1 MKQFLL
7 LALSLISINIS
18 AQVIVGGGIDF
29 AASGGNKSVSSETGA
44 LTKSPVNF
52 SFGFT
57 PKVGYL
63 INNFEVGLGIGLQY
77 NHTMNYEI
85 LYNKEIERSKI
96 FKDYKDYTFD
106 WSIKPYA
113 RYRVVNAKGFG
124 LWIEGVATLSTKG
137 TKGRTYYAGQYGEN
151 VLRTKEEAYKL
162 NHPEEVESPIKTSVF
177 YGGLFIQPIL
187 TYNINNNWRLE
198 TTLNFLGLHLMG
210 DVETIKNNET
220 GEKLSYNTC
229 SFGFNASTYNTF
241 SVDIVDI
248 VDLAIARDY
257 LQLPFLTIGATY
269 AIPNTKK
276 GGIQVAAT
284 SELATD
290 MNRVEHPTKSDS
302 IRQAKAQDRLAKEQ
316 LKKQKEKEK
325 EQARLQK
332 IEEER
337 LALEAIPKYIAQT
350 EKMHSIIVENRAKGG
365 VVYNRYLELYKG
377 YTLNDDT
384 AQTLINIQKIVMI
397 YINTQGPEALKN
409 ELQKAQTN
417 DEVLGIFKKYANQ

>member
-1 MKQFLL
+1 MKKCLL
-7 LALSLISINIS
+7 LVLSLISINIS

-29 AASGGNKSVSSETGA
+29 AASGGDKSVSSETGA
-44 LTKSPVNF
+44 LTKSPVDF

-63 INNFEVGLGIGLQY
+63 LNNFEVGLGIGLQY

-85 LYNKEIERSKI
+85 LYNMEIEHSKI
-96 FKDYKDYTFD
+96 FKDYKDYTFN
-106 WSIKPYA
+106 WSINPYA

-137 TKGRTYYAGQYGEN
+137 TEGRTYYAGKYGEN

-162 NHPEEVESPIKTSVF
+162 NHPEEIESPIKTSVF
-177 YGGLFIQPIL
+177 YGGLFIQPVL

-210 DVETIKNNET
+210 DVETIKNKET

-229 SFGFNASTYNTF
+229 NFGFNASTYNTF
-241 SVDIVDI
+241 SVDV
-248 VDLAIARDY
+248 VGAIASDN

-269 AIPNTKK
+269 SIPNTKK
-276 GGIQVAAT
+276 GSIRAEEV

-290 MNRVEHPTKSDS
+290 IDLVKQPIQAES
-302 IRQAKAQDRLAKEQ
+302 IRQVKTQEKLTKEQ
-316 LKKQKEKEK
+316 LKQQKEKEK

-332 IEEER
+332 IEEEK
-337 LALEAIPKYIAQT
+337 LAIEAIPKHVR
-350 EKMHSIIVENRAKGG
+350 MHQIIVDNRAKGG
-365 VVYNRYLELYKG
+365 IVYNRYLELYKN
-377 YTLNDDT
+377 YTINEET
-384 AQTLINIQKIVMI
+384 TQTLMNIQKIVMT
-397 YINTQGPEALKN
+397 YINTQEPEALKN
-409 ELQKAQTN
+409 ELQTAQTN
-417 DEVLGIFKKYANQ
+417 EDALKIFKKYANK

>member
-1 MKQFLL
+1 MKKCLL
-7 LALSLISINIS
+7 LVLSLISINIS

-29 AASGGNKSVSSETGA
+29 AASGGDKSASSETGA
-44 LTKSPVNF
+44 FTKSPVDF

-57 PKVGYL
+57 PKIGYL

-85 LYNKEIERSKI
+85 LFNMEIEHSKI

-106 WSIKPYA
+106 WSINPYA

-124 LWIEGVATLSTKG
+124 LWIEGVATLSTIG
-137 TKGRTYYAGQYGEN
+137 TEGRTYYAGQYGEN

-162 NHPEEVESPIKTSVF
+162 NHPEEIESPIKTSVF
-177 YGGLFIQPIL
+177 YGGLFIQPVL
-187 TYNINNNWRLE
+187 TYNINDNWRLE

-210 DVETIKNNET
+210 DVETIKNKET
-220 GEKLSYNTC
+220 GEKVSYNTC
-229 SFGFNASTYNTF
+229 NFGFNASTYNTF
-241 SVDIVDI
+241 CIDVVGAVGSDD
-248 VDLAIARDY
+248 
-257 LQLPFLTIGATY
+257 LQLPFLTIGVTY

-276 GGIQVAAT
+276 GGSQAAEI
-284 SELATD
+284 SVLATD
-290 MNRVEHPTKSDS
+290 IDLVKHPTK
-302 IRQAKAQDRLAKEQ
+302 Q
-316 LKKQKEKEK
+316 LKQQKEKEK
-325 EQARLQK
+325 EQARMQK

-397 YINTQGPEALKN
+397 YINTQEPEALKN

-417 DEVLGIFKKYANQ
+417 EEALNIFKKYANK

>member
-1 MKQFLL
+1 MKKCLL
-7 LALSLISINIS
+7 LVLSLISINIS

-29 AASGGNKSVSSETGA
+29 AASGGDKSVSSETGA
-44 LTKSPVNF
+44 LTKSPVDF

-63 INNFEVGLGIGLQY
+63 LNNFEVGLGIGLQY

-85 LYNKEIERSKI
+85 LYNMEIEHSKI
-96 FKDYKDYTFD
+96 FKDYKDYTFN
-106 WSIKPYA
+106 WSINPYA

-137 TKGRTYYAGQYGEN
+137 TEGRTYYAGKYGEN

-162 NHPEEVESPIKTSVF
+162 NHPEEIESPIKTSVF
-177 YGGLFIQPIL
+177 YGGLFIQPVL

-210 DVETIKNNET
+210 DVETIKNKET

-229 SFGFNASTYNTF
+229 NFGFNASTYNTF
-241 SVDIVDI
+241 SVDV
-248 VDLAIARDY
+248 VGAIASDN

-269 AIPNTKK
+269 SIPNTKK
-276 GGIQVAAT
+276 GSIQAEEV

-290 MNRVEHPTKSDS
+290 IDLVKHPTKSDS
-302 IRQAKAQDRLAKEQ
+302 IRQAKEQ
-316 LKKQKEKEK
+316 LKQQKEQEK

-332 IEEER
+332 IEEEKV
-337 LALEAIPKYIAQT
+337 AIEATPKHVR
-350 EKMHSIIVENRAKGG
+350 MHQIIVDNRTKGG
-365 VVYNRYLELYKG
+365 IVYNRYLELYKN
-377 YTLNDDT
+377 YTINEET
-384 AQTLINIQKIVMI
+384 TQTLMNIQKLVMT
-397 YINTQGPEALKN
+397 YINTQEPEALKN
-409 ELQKAQTN
+409 ELQTAQTN
-417 DEVLGIFKKYANQ
+417 EDALKIFKKYANK

>member
-1 MKQFLL
+1 MKKCLL
-7 LALSLISINIS
+7 LVLSLISINIS

-29 AASGGNKSVSSETGA
+29 AASGGDKSVSSETGA
-44 LTKSPVNF
+44 LTKSPVDF

-106 WSIKPYA
+106 WSINPYA

-137 TKGRTYYAGQYGEN
+137 TEGRTYYAGQYGEN

-177 YGGLFIQPIL
+177 YGGLFIQPVL
-187 TYNINNNWRLE
+187 TYNINDNWRLE

-210 DVETIKNNET
+210 DVETIKNKET

-229 SFGFNASTYNTF
+229 NFGFNASTYNTF
-241 SVDIVDI
+241 SVDV
-248 VDLAIARDY
+248 VGAIASDN

-290 MNRVEHPTKSDS
+290 INRVKHPTKSDS
-302 IRQAKAQDRLAKEQ
+302 IRQAKEQDRLAKEQ
-316 LKKQKEKEK
+316 LKQQKEKEK

-397 YINTQGPEALKN
+397 YINTQEPEALKN

-417 DEVLGIFKKYANQ
+417 EDALKIFKKYANK

>member
-1 MKQFLL
+1 MKKCLL
-7 LALSLISINIS
+7 LVLSLISINIS

-29 AASGGNKSVSSETGA
+29 AASGGDKSVSSETGA
-44 LTKSPVNF
+44 LTKSPVDF

-63 INNFEVGLGIGLQY
+63 LNNFEVGLGIGLQY

-85 LYNKEIERSKI
+85 LYNMEIEHSKI
-96 FKDYKDYTFD
+96 FKDYKDYTFN
-106 WSIKPYA
+106 WSINPYA

-137 TKGRTYYAGQYGEN
+137 TEGRTYYAGKYGEN

-162 NHPEEVESPIKTSVF
+162 NHPEEIESPIKTSVF
-177 YGGLFIQPIL
+177 YGGLFIQPVL

-210 DVETIKNNET
+210 DVETIKNKET

-229 SFGFNASTYNTF
+229 NFGFNASTYNTF
-241 SVDIVDI
+241 SVDV
-248 VDLAIARDY
+248 VGAIASDN

-269 AIPNTKK
+269 SIPNTRK
-276 GGIQVAAT
+276 GSIQAEEV

-290 MNRVEHPTKSDS
+290 IDLVKHPTKSDS
-302 IRQAKAQDRLAKEQ
+302 IRQAKEQ
-316 LKKQKEKEK
+316 LKQQKEQEK

-332 IEEER
+332 IEEEK
-337 LALEAIPKYIAQT
+337 LAIEAIPKHVR
-350 EKMHSIIVENRAKGG
+350 MHQIIVDNRTKGG
-365 VVYNRYLELYKG
+365 IVYNRYLELYKN
-377 YTLNDDT
+377 YTINEET
-384 AQTLINIQKIVMI
+384 TQTLMNIQKIVMT
-397 YINTQGPEALKN
+397 YINTQEPEALKN
-409 ELQKAQTN
+409 ELQTAQTN
-417 DEVLGIFKKYANQ
+417 EDALKIFKKYANK

>member
-1 MKQFLL
+1 MKKCLL
-7 LALSLISINIS
+7 LVLSLISINIT

-29 AASGGNKSVSSETGA
+29 AASGGDKSVSSETGA
-44 LTKSPVNF
+44 LTKSPVDF

-106 WSIKPYA
+106 WSINPYA

-124 LWIEGVATLSTKG
+124 LWIEGIATLSTKG
-137 TKGRTYYAGQYGEN
+137 TEGRTYYAGKYGEN

-162 NHPEEVESPIKTSVF
+162 NHPEEIESPIKTSVF
-177 YGGLFIQPIL
+177 YGGLFIQPVL

-210 DVETIKNNET
+210 DIETIKNKET

-229 SFGFNASTYNTF
+229 NFGFNASTYNTF
-241 SVDIVDI
+241 SVDV
-248 VDLAIARDY
+248 VGAIASDN

-269 AIPNTKK
+269 SIPNTKK
-276 GGIQVAAT
+276 GSIQAEEV

-290 MNRVEHPTKSDS
+290 IDLVKHPTKSDS

-316 LKKQKEKEK
+316 VKQQKEKEK

-397 YINTQGPEALKN
+397 YINTQEPEALKN

-417 DEVLGIFKKYANQ
+417 EDALKIFKKYANK

>member
-1 MKQFLL
+1 MKKCLL
-7 LALSLISINIS
+7 LVLSLISINIS

-29 AASGGNKSVSSETGA
+29 AASGGDKSVSSETGA
-44 LTKSPVNF
+44 LTKSPVDF

-63 INNFEVGLGIGLQY
+63 LNNFEVGLGIGLQY

-85 LYNKEIERSKI
+85 LYNMEIEHSKI
-96 FKDYKDYTFD
+96 FKDYKDYTFN
-106 WSIKPYA
+106 WSINPYA

-137 TKGRTYYAGQYGEN
+137 TEGRTYYAGKYGEN

-162 NHPEEVESPIKTSVF
+162 NHPEEIESPIKTSVF
-177 YGGLFIQPIL
+177 YGGLFIQPVL

-210 DVETIKNNET
+210 DVETIKNKET

-229 SFGFNASTYNTF
+229 NFGFNASTYNTF
-241 SVDIVDI
+241 SVDV
-248 VDLAIARDY
+248 VGAIASDN

-269 AIPNTKK
+269 SIPNTKK
-276 GGIQVAAT
+276 GSIQAEEV

-290 MNRVEHPTKSDS
+290 IDLVKHPTKSDS
-302 IRQAKAQDRLAKEQ
+302 IRQAKA
-316 LKKQKEKEK
+316 
-325 EQARLQK
+325 QARLQK

-397 YINTQGPEALKN
+397 YINTQEPETLKN

-417 DEVLGIFKKYANQ
+417 DEVLGIFKKYANK

>member
-1 MKQFLL
+1 MKKCLL
-7 LALSLISINIS
+7 LVLSLISINIS

-29 AASGGNKSVSSETGA
+29 AASGGDKSVSSETGA
-44 LTKSPVNF
+44 LTKSPVDF

-106 WSIKPYA
+106 WSINPYA

-137 TKGRTYYAGQYGEN
+137 TEGRTYYAGQYGEN

-177 YGGLFIQPIL
+177 YGGLFIQPVL
-187 TYNINNNWRLE
+187 TYNINDNWRLE

-210 DVETIKNNET
+210 DVETIKNKET

-229 SFGFNASTYNTF
+229 NFGFNASTYNTF
-241 SVDIVDI
+241 SVDV
-248 VDLAIARDY
+248 VGAIASDN

-290 MNRVEHPTKSDS
+290 INRVKHPTKSDS

-316 LKKQKEKEK
+316 LKQQKEKEK

-397 YINTQGPEALKN
+397 YINTQEPEALKN

-417 DEVLGIFKKYANQ
+417 EDALKIFKKYANK

>member
-1 MKQFLL
+1 MKKCLL
-7 LALSLISINIS
+7 LVLSLISINIS

-29 AASGGNKSVSSETGA
+29 AALGGDKSVFSETGA
-44 LTKSPVNF
+44 LTKSPVDF

-85 LYNKEIERSKI
+85 LYNEEIERSKI

-106 WSIKPYA
+106 WSINPYA

-137 TKGRTYYAGQYGEN
+137 TEGRTYYAGQYGEN

-177 YGGLFIQPIL
+177 YGGLFIQPVL
-187 TYNINNNWRLE
+187 TYNINDNWRLE

-210 DVETIKNNET
+210 DVETIKNKET

-229 SFGFNASTYNTF
+229 NFGFNASTYNTF
-241 SVDIVDI
+241 SVDV
-248 VDLAIARDY
+248 VGEIASDN
-257 LQLPFLTIGATY
+257 LQLSFLTIGATY

-290 MNRVEHPTKSDS
+290 INRVKHPTKSDS

-316 LKKQKEKEK
+316 LKQQKEKEK

-397 YINTQGPEALKN
+397 YINTQEPEALKN

-417 DEVLGIFKKYANQ
+417 EDVLKIFKKYANK

>member
-1 MKQFLL
+1 MKKFLL

-29 AASGGNKSVSSETGA
+29 ATSGGNKSVSSETGA

-106 WSIKPYA
+106 WSINPYA

-137 TKGRTYYAGQYGEN
+137 TEGRTYYAGQYGEN

-177 YGGLFIQPIL
+177 YGGLFIQPVL
-187 TYNINNNWRLE
+187 TYNINDNWRLE

-210 DVETIKNNET
+210 AVETIKNKET

-229 SFGFNASTYNTF
+229 NFGFNASTYNTF
-241 SVDIVDI
+241 SVDIVD
-248 VDLAIARDY
+248 LAIASDY

-290 MNRVEHPTKSDS
+290 INRVKHPTKSDS

-397 YINTQGPEALKN
+397 YINTQEPEALKN

>member
-1 MKQFLL
+1 MKKCLL
-7 LALSLISINIS
+7 LVLSLISINIS

-29 AASGGNKSVSSETGA
+29 AALGGDKSVFSETGA
-44 LTKSPVNF
+44 LTKSPVDF

-85 LYNKEIERSKI
+85 LYNEEIERSKI

-106 WSIKPYA
+106 WSINPYA

-137 TKGRTYYAGQYGEN
+137 TEGRTYYAEQYGEN

-162 NHPEEVESPIKTSVF
+162 NHPEEVESPFKTSVF
-177 YGGLFIQPIL
+177 YGGLFIQPVL
-187 TYNINNNWRLE
+187 TYNINDNWRLE

-210 DVETIKNNET
+210 DVETIKNKET

-229 SFGFNASTYNTF
+229 NFGFNVSTYNTF
-241 SVDIVDI
+241 SVDV
-248 VDLAIARDY
+248 VGEIASDN

-290 MNRVEHPTKSDS
+290 INRVKHPTKSDS

-316 LKKQKEKEK
+316 LKQQKEKEK

-397 YINTQGPEALKN
+397 YINTQEPEALKN

-417 DEVLGIFKKYANQ
+417 EDVLKIFKKYANK